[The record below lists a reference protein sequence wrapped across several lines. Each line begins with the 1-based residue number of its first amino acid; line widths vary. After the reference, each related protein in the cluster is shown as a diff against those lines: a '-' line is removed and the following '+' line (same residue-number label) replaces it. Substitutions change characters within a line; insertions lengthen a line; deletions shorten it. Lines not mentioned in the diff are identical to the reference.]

1 MLDLFGHDTVNK
13 NTEKVLLSEREL
25 DFVCDAI
32 FAEGELLK
40 ELGVNL
46 EKLRSLKNTTHI
58 TPIRKEAWAEFA
70 WVFDLGEP
78 AFVTFDTACDVC
90 GADAENLRTAI
101 GREFGDEILLMYE
114 SICARIPEKAS
125 RFTLRLR
132 HYIHLKI
139 N

>member
-46 EKLRSLKNTTHI
+46 EKLRSLKNTGRQIKATASI
-58 TPIRKEAWAEFA
+58 TQ
-70 WVFDLGEP
+70 
-78 AFVTFDTACDVC
+78 
-90 GADAENLRTAI
+90 
-101 GREFGDEILLMYE
+101 
-114 SICARIPEKAS
+114 
-125 RFTLRLR
+125 
-132 HYIHLKI
+132 
-139 N
+139 